1 MKYREQVSNRVVLW
15 SVALCVLV
23 SCPVSL
29 LAQNPS
35 GVKEQLADHGVTITT
50 LYGGVL
56 SGLDRGHEQ
65 GGTYSGNLNLQ
76 VSLDGDRLLGRS
88 GLTLFVDGLWIHG
101 GQPSALLG
109 DAQGVSNLSA
119 LPKITLYEAWLQY
132 NLFGNKFSAL
142 VGRYDLNTEFYRVQ
156 SAGLFLNSSF
166 GIGPEF
172 SGSGAGGPS
181 IFPSTS
187 LGVRLTF
194 KPKPNVVVRGSI
206 LDGAPVDRADGSV
219 GAFRGGDG
227 LLIVSEVAVLN
238 RGASGDRIGKLRFRI
253 GRASGLPPYD
263 DKVAVGGWYYT
274 ATFDDLSHA
283 DANGTPGRDHG
294 SAGAYVV
301 GDATLFR
308 STTDRSRRLTGFVEA
323 GLADARVNRFG
334 SYVGAGSVATGRV
347 PTRPADELGVAV
359 AIARNGSGFLNSR
372 RRFGEPTERF
382 EAAIELTYLAQI
394 GSRLALQPDVQYV
407 IHPNTDAMVPN
418 GRAFQLRF
426 EVVF

>member
-1 MKYREQVSNRVVLW
+1 MYRERVSNRVVSW

-35 GVKEQLADHGVTITT
+35 GGEPLADHGVTITT

-56 SGLDRGHEQ
+56 SGLDGGHQQ

-76 VSLDGDRLLGRS
+76 VTLDGDRLLGRS

-119 LPKITLYEAWLQY
+119 PPKVTLYEAWLQY
-132 NLFGNKFSAL
+132 NVFGNKFSAL
-142 VGRYDLNTEFYRVQ
+142 IGRYDLNTEFYRVQ

-181 IFPSTS
+181 IFASTS
-187 LGVRLTF
+187 LGVRLAY
-194 KPKPNVVVRGSI
+194 KPKSNLVVRGSI
-206 LDGAPVDRADGSV
+206 LDGVPVDRADGSV

-227 LLIVSEVAVLN
+227 LLLVSEVAVLN
-238 RGASGDRIGKLRFRI
+238 RGASDDRMGKLRFRI

-263 DKVAVGGWYYT
+263 HKFAAGGWYYT
-274 ATFDDLSHA
+274 AAFDDLSHV
-283 DANGTPGRDHG
+283 DANGTPRRDHG
-294 SAGAYVV
+294 SGGAYVI
-301 GDATLFR
+301 GDATLLR
-308 STTDRSRRLTGFVEA
+308 SKTDQRRLTGFVEA

-334 SYVGAGSVATGRV
+334 SYVGAGSVATGPV

-394 GSRLALQPDVQYV
+394 GSRLALQPDFQYV

-426 EVVF
+426 EVAF

>member
-1 MKYREQVSNRVVLW
+1 MKRHERVLNRVTSW

-23 SCPVSL
+23 CSPVSL

-35 GVKEQLADHGVTITT
+35 GVKERLADHGVTITT
-50 LYGGVL
+50 LYGAVL
-56 SGLDRGHEQ
+56 SDLDNGRGQ
-65 GGTYSGNLNLQ
+65 KGTYSGNLNVQ
-76 VSLDGDRLLGRS
+76 VSLDGDHLFGKP
-88 GLTLFVDGLWIHG
+88 GLTMLIDGLWIHG
-101 GQPSALLG
+101 GQPSAVLG

-119 LPKITLYEAWLQY
+119 PAKVTLYEAWLQC
-132 NLFGNKFSAL
+132 NLFDNKFSAL

-194 KPKPNVVVRGSI
+194 KPKPNVVVLGSI

-227 LLIVSEVAVLN
+227 LLLVSEVAVLN
-238 RGASGDRIGKLRFRI
+238 RGASGDRMGKLRFRI

-274 ATFDDLSHA
+274 ATFDDLSTV
-283 DANGTPGRDHG
+283 DANGTPRQDRG

-308 STTDRSRRLTGFVEA
+308 SKTDRRRRLTGFVEA

-334 SYVGAGSVATGRV
+334 SYVGAGSVATGPV
-347 PTRPADELGVAV
+347 TRRSADELGVAV
-359 AIARNGSGFLNSR
+359 AIAHNGSGYLNSR
-372 RRFGEPTERF
+372 RRFGAPAGAF

-394 GSRLALQPDVQYV
+394 GSRLALQPDFQYV

-426 EVVF
+426 EVAF

>member
-1 MKYREQVSNRVVLW
+1 VLNRVTSW
-15 SVALCVLV
+15 SVALCVLAGSPLSV
-23 SCPVSL
+23 

-50 LYGGVL
+50 LYGAVL
-56 SGLDRGHEQ
+56 SGVESVRGQ
-65 GGTYSGNLNLQ
+65 GGTYSGNLNVQ
-76 VSLDGDRLLGRS
+76 VSLDGSRLFGRS

-119 LPKITLYEAWLQY
+119 PPKVTLYEAWLQY
-132 NLFGNKFSAL
+132 NVFGNKFSAL
-142 VGRYDLNTEFYRVQ
+142 AGRYDLNTEFYRVQ

-187 LGVRLTF
+187 LGVRLAF
-194 KPKPNVVVRGSI
+194 KPKANVVVRGSI

-227 LLIVSEVAVLN
+227 LLLVSEVAVLN
-238 RGASGDRIGKLRFRI
+238 REASGDRLEKLRFRI

-263 DKVAVGGWYYT
+263 DKVAAGGWYYT
-274 ATFDDLSHA
+274 ATFDDLSTVE
-283 DANGTPGRDHG
+283 ANGTPRQDHG

-301 GDATLFR
+301 GDATLYR
-308 STTDRSRRLTGFVEA
+308 SKTDRRRRLTGFVEA

-334 SYVGAGSVATGRV
+334 SYVGAGSVATGPV
-347 PTRPADELGVAV
+347 PTRPADELGVAI
-359 AIARNGSGFLNSR
+359 AIARNGSGYLDSR
-372 RRFGEPTERF
+372 RRIGKPTERF
-382 EAAIELTYLAQI
+382 EAAIELTYLAQ
-394 GSRLALQPDVQYV
+394 LASWLAVQPDFQYV
-407 IHPNTDAMVPN
+407 IHPNTDAIVPN

-426 EVVF
+426 EVAF

>member
-1 MKYREQVSNRVVLW
+1 MRRRERVLNRVTSW
-15 SVALCVLV
+15 SVALCMLAGT
-23 SCPVSL
+23 PVSV
-29 LAQNPS
+29 LAQNQS
-35 GVKEQLADHGVTITT
+35 GVQEQLADRGVTLTT
-50 LYGGVL
+50 LYGAVL
-56 SGLDRGHEQ
+56 SGLDGGRGQ
-65 GGTYSGNLNLQ
+65 GGTHSGNVNVQ
-76 VSLDGDRLLGRS
+76 VSLDGSRLFGRS

-119 LPKITLYEAWLQY
+119 PPKVTLYEAWLQY

-142 VGRYDLNTEFYRVQ
+142 AGRYDLNTEFYRVQ

-227 LLIVSEVAVLN
+227 LLLVSEVAVLN
-238 RGASGDRIGKLRFRI
+238 RGASGDRMGKLRFRI

-274 ATFDDLSHA
+274 ATFDDLSTV
-283 DANGTPGRDHG
+283 DANGTPRQDRG

-308 STTDRSRRLTGFVEA
+308 SKTDRRRRLTGFVEA

-334 SYVGAGSVATGRV
+334 SYVGAGSVATGPV
-347 PTRPADELGVAV
+347 ATRPADELGVAV
-359 AIARNGSGFLNSR
+359 AIAHNGSGYLDSR
-372 RRFGEPTERF
+372 RHVGAPAEAF

-394 GSRLALQPDVQYV
+394 ASRLALQPDFQYV
-407 IHPNTDAMVPN
+407 IHPNTDASVPN

-426 EVVF
+426 EVAF

>member
-1 MKYREQVSNRVVLW
+1 MRLRKHVLNGVASW
-15 SVALCVLV
+15 SVALWVLA
-23 SCPVSL
+23 SPVSV

-35 GVKEQLADHGVTITT
+35 GVQAPLVDRGVTITT
-50 LYGGVL
+50 LYGAVL
-56 SGLDRGHEQ
+56 SGLDGGRGQ
-65 GGTYSGNLNLQ
+65 RGTYSGNVNVQ
-76 VSLDGDRLLGRS
+76 VSLDGARLFGKS

-119 LPKITLYEAWLQY
+119 PPKITLYEAWLQY
-132 NLFGNKFSAL
+132 NVFGNTFSAL
-142 VGRYDLNTEFYRVQ
+142 AGRYDLNSEFYRVQ

-187 LGVRLTF
+187 LGVRLAF
-194 KPKPNVVVRGSI
+194 KPKANVVVRGSI

-227 LLIVSEVAVLN
+227 LLLVSEVALLN
-238 RGASGDRIGKLRFRI
+238 REATGDRMEKLRFRI

-263 DKVAVGGWYYT
+263 DKVAAGAWYYT
-274 ATFDDLSHA
+274 ATFDDLGNV
-283 DANGTPGRDHG
+283 DAHGTPRQDHG

-308 STTDRSRRLTGFVEA
+308 SKTDRRRRLTGFVEA

-334 SYVGAGSVATGRV
+334 SYVGAGSVATGPV
-347 PTRPADELGVAV
+347 TTRPADELGVAV
-359 AIARNGSGFLNSR
+359 AIAHNGSGYLNSR
-372 RRFGEPTERF
+372 RRFGEPAEAF
-382 EAAIELTYLAQI
+382 ESAIELTYLAQI
-394 GSRLALQPDVQYV
+394 ASRLALQPDFQYV
-407 IHPNTDAMVPN
+407 IHPNTDALVPN

-426 EVVF
+426 EVAF

>member
-1 MKYREQVSNRVVLW
+1 VLNRVTSW
-15 SVALCVLV
+15 SVAICVLAG
-23 SCPVSL
+23 SPVSV

-35 GVKEQLADHGVTITT
+35 GVKEQLADRGVTITT
-50 LYGGVL
+50 LYGAVL
-56 SGLDRGHEQ
+56 SDLDSGRGR
-65 GGTYSGNLNLQ
+65 GGTYSGNLNVQ
-76 VSLDGDRLLGRS
+76 VSVDGQRLFGRS

-101 GQPSALLG
+101 GQPSAVLG

-119 LPKITLYEAWLQY
+119 PPKVTLYEAWLQY
-132 NLFGNKFSAL
+132 NLFGNKLSAL
-142 VGRYDLNTEFYRVQ
+142 AGRYDLNTEFYRVQ

-187 LGVRLTF
+187 LGVRLAF
-194 KPKPNVVVRGSI
+194 KPKANVVVRGSI

-227 LLIVSEVAVLN
+227 LLLVSEVALLN
-238 RGASGDRIGKLRFRI
+238 RGASGDRMEKLRFRI

-263 DKVAVGGWYYT
+263 NKVAAGGWYYT
-274 ATFDDLSHA
+274 ATFDDLNKV
-283 DANGTPGRDHG
+283 DANGTALQDHG

-301 GDATLFR
+301 GDAILFR
-308 STTDRSRRLTGFVEA
+308 SKTDLRRRLAGFVEA

-334 SYVGAGSVATGRV
+334 SYLGAGFVGTGPV
-347 PTRPADELGVAV
+347 PTRPADELGVAI
-359 AIARNGSGFLNSR
+359 AIAHNGSGYLNSR
-372 RRFGEPTERF
+372 RRFGEPTEPF

-394 GSRLALQPDVQYV
+394 TGWLAVQPDFQYV

-418 GRAFQLRF
+418 GRALQFRF
-426 EVVF
+426 EVAF

>member
-1 MKYREQVSNRVVLW
+1 MILRKRLLNGVASW
-15 SVALCVLV
+15 SVACCVLAG
-23 SCPVSL
+23 SPVSA
-29 LAQNPS
+29 LAQDPS
-35 GVKEQLADHGVTITT
+35 GVQEPSADRGVTITT
-50 LYGGVL
+50 LYGAVL
-56 SGLDRGHEQ
+56 SGLDGGRGQ
-65 GGTYSGNLNLQ
+65 RGTYSGNVNVQ
-76 VSLDGDRLLGRS
+76 VSLDGARLFGRS
-88 GLTLFVDGLWIHG
+88 GLTLFVGGLWIHG

-119 LPKITLYEAWLQY
+119 SPKVTLYEAWLQY
-132 NLFGNKFSAL
+132 NLFGNRLSFLA
-142 VGRYDLNTEFYRVQ
+142 GRYDLNSEFYRVQ

-187 LGVRLTF
+187 LGVRLAF

-227 LLIVSEVAVLN
+227 LLLVSEVAVLN
-238 RGASGDRIGKLRFRI
+238 RGASGDRMEKLRFRI

-263 DKVAVGGWYYT
+263 DKVAAGGWYYT
-274 ATFDDLSHA
+274 ATFDDLGNV
-283 DANGTPGRDHG
+283 DANGTPRQDHG

-308 STTDRSRRLTGFVEA
+308 SRTDRTRRLTGFVEA
-323 GLADARVNRFG
+323 GLADAKVNRFG
-334 SYVGAGSVATGRV
+334 SYVGAGWVATGPV
-347 PTRPADELGVAV
+347 PTRPADELGA
-359 AIARNGSGFLNSR
+359 AIAIAHNGSGYLNSR
-372 RRFGEPTERF
+372 RRFGEPAEAF

-394 GSRLALQPDVQYV
+394 ASRLALQPDFQYV

-426 EVVF
+426 EVAF